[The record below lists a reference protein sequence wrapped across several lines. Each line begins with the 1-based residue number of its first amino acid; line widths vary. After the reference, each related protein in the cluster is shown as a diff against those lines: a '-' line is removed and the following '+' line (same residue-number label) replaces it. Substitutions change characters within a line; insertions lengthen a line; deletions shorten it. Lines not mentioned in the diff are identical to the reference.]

1 MLPEKKPSGQCV
13 MAGAADSWVL
23 SGFGLMRGLAERK
36 ECRKIFE
43 NKSEIWK
50 ARGGSSAVGMAVCT
64 AGSDV
69 VAGVRDAG
77 RGAETFGGMEVAA

>member
-1 MLPEKKPSGQCV
+1 MLPEEKASGQSV
-13 MAGAADSWVL
+13 MAGSADSWVL
-23 SGFGLMRGLAERK
+23 SGSGLMRGLAERK

-50 ARGGSSAVGMAVCT
+50 ARGGSSVVGLAVCA

-69 VAGVRDAG
+69 VAGGKGAG
-77 RGAETFGGMEVAA
+77 SDAETFGGMEVAA